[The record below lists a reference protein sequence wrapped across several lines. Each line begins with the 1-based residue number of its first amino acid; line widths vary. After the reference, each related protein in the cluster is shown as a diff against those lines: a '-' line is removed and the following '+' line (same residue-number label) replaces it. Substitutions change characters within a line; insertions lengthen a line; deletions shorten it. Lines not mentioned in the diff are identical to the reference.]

1 MKQRF
6 WTKFVATIMSLAT
19 ALSVISVPAAVPLAS
34 QVPATQQVD
43 QEAERSAAEQVL
55 HTLSEQTQPITAEA
69 SDRTS
74 VPNRSLGVDVSSYQG
89 TDMSGYARAGA
100 KFCIVKT
107 TEGTGWV
114 NSKAAAQIRSAKA
127 NNMMVMG
134 YHFAHCG
141 GSVSSARNE
150 ANYAVSH
157 ARSMGV
163 PARSYI
169 AMDFETDAWGS
180 RQANTDAAI
189 AFMQTVRNAGY
200 LPLFYSGSAY
210 MNAHFDTN
218 QIVQKFPGSL
228 WVASYKVLGR
238 QDSPDFDYFPSRNGI
253 AIWQFTDNLKGMG
266 VDGSINVLPLSFL
279 QPAPQPQP
287 QPKPNP
293 TYQTKIHF
301 LDSQA
306 GNREVGSQTVSGHQ
320 GDRRSY
326 SVPENYHANSGQSNQ
341 VTISNN
347 GSVNVYV
354 SHNTETVHQNRSV
367 TRRVLGTLTSS
378 DGTTGSYEYSQT
390 KQVPVTGTKDAVT
403 GKTDWTAVPDFNQIF
418 GEYHPDF
425 AADAAKSKF
434 SYSSQFDHAVL
445 DHVDRS
451 APAGSSTE
459 TVHVYWKAAAAK
471 PALSAGSASSHR
483 TSSASSASSA
493 GSASSHR
500 ASESSEHHSSSSA
513 SSSSASSSS
522 SSSSSASSS
531 SASSSSSSS
540 SSASSSSASSSSDAQ
555 TAKPENAVVAF
566 ARRTVKFEFADGTT
580 KTVVQTA
587 TCHADSDGLVDFAGW
602 GMINVP
608 VRQGEVADC
617 SQVPAV
623 SNARELQMYWNS
635 AFSKTHQTSHNQYDQ
650 TVVIKYAQNQTSKP
664 QPAKLSRHGSS
675 RTDAS
680 AGDSQMGT
688 AARKELQE
696 LTKNPAA
703 GSQAENMSRAQA
715 QKYVQARNDATSMNA
730 SYNGSPAKQDRHSYV
745 GNLPQTG
752 DVSADRKLQIAAGA
766 GVLICLSA
774 AAVTA
779 VMISRRRRIQQQ
791 KQSK

>member
-19 ALSVISVPAAVPLAS
+19 TLSIVSVPAAVPLAS

-55 HTLSEQTQPITAEA
+55 HTLSEQTQPMTAKA

-127 NNMMVMG
+127 NGMMVMG

-141 GSVSSARNE
+141 GSVSNARNE

-163 PARSYI
+163 PVHSYI

-180 RQANTDAAI
+180 RQANTDAAV

-287 QPKPNP
+287 QPKPQPKPKPNP

-306 GNREVGSQTVSGHQ
+306 GNREVSSQTVSGHQ

-347 GSVNVYV
+347 GSVSVYV

-390 KQVPVTGTKDAVT
+390 KQVPVTGIRDAVT

-459 TVHVYWKAAAAK
+459 TIHVYWKAAAAK
-471 PALSAGSASSHR
+471 KPASALSASSSASHHASSASSSASHR
-483 TSSASSASSA
+483 ASSSASASSSSSSASSASS
-493 GSASSHR
+493 SR
-500 ASESSEHHSSSSA
+500 TSSSSA

-522 SSSSSASSS
+522 ASVSST
-531 SASSSSSSS
+531 
-540 SSASSSSASSSSDAQ
+540 SSSSDAQ
-555 TAKPENAVVAF
+555 AVRPENAVVAS

-580 KTVVQTA
+580 KTVVQIA
-587 TCHADSDGLVDFAGW
+587 MCRADSDGLIDFGGW

-623 SNARELQMYWNS
+623 SNARELQTYWNS
-635 AFSKTHQTSHNQYDQ
+635 AFSKTHQTSRNQYDQ

-664 QPAKLSRHGSS
+664 QQPAKLSRHGSS
-675 RTDAS
+675 RADAS

-696 LTKNPAA
+696 LMKNPAA
-703 GSQAENMSRAQA
+703 GSRAENMSHAQA
-715 QKYVQARNDATSMNA
+715 QKYVQARHDATPMSA
-730 SYNGSPAKQDRHSYV
+730 SYNGSPAKQDRHNYV
-745 GNLPQTG
+745 GDLPQTG
-752 DVSADRKLQIAAGA
+752 DAHARMLQLAAGA
-766 GVLICLSA
+766 AVLICLSA
-774 AAVTA
+774 AVTAA
-779 VMISRRRRIQQQ
+779 VMIDRRRRQ
-791 KQSK
+791 QSK

>member
-19 ALSVISVPAAVPLAS
+19 TLSIVSVPAAVPLAS

-55 HTLSEQTQPITAEA
+55 HTLSEQTQPVTAEA

-74 VPNRSLGVDVSSYQG
+74 VPNRSLGVDVSAYQG

-127 NNMMVMG
+127 NGMMVMG
-134 YHFAHCG
+134 YHYAHSG
-141 GSVSSARNE
+141 GSVSAARNE
-150 ANYAVSH
+150 ANYAISH

-163 PARSYI
+163 PAHSYI
-169 AMDFETDAWGS
+169 AMDFESDAWGS

-287 QPKPNP
+287 KPQPKPNP

-320 GDRRSY
+320 GDQRSY

-445 DHVDRS
+445 DHVDYS

-471 PALSAGSASSHR
+471 PVLSAGSASSH
-483 TSSASSASSA
+483 
-493 GSASSHR
+493 H
-500 ASESSEHHSSSSA
+500 ASESSEHHSSSSTSSSSVSSSSTSSSSS
-513 SSSSASSSS
+513 SSSSASSSRTSSSS

-531 SASSSSSSS
+531 SASSSS
-540 SSASSSSASSSSDAQ
+540 ASSSSDAP
-555 TAKPENAVVAF
+555 TVKPENTVVAS

-587 TCHADSDGLVDFAGW
+587 TYRADSDSLVDFAGW

-623 SNARELQMYWNS
+623 SNARELQTYWDS
-635 AFSKTHQTSHNQYDQ
+635 AFSKTHQTSRNQYDQ

-664 QPAKLSRHGSS
+664 QPAKLSSHSSS

-703 GSQAENMSRAQA
+703 GSRAENMSRAQA
-715 QKYVQARNDATSMNA
+715 QKYVQARHDATPMSA

-745 GNLPQTG
+745 GSLPQTG
-752 DVSADRKLQIAAGA
+752 DVSADRKLQLAAGA
-766 GVLICLSA
+766 GVLICLSV
-774 AAVTA
+774 AVTAA